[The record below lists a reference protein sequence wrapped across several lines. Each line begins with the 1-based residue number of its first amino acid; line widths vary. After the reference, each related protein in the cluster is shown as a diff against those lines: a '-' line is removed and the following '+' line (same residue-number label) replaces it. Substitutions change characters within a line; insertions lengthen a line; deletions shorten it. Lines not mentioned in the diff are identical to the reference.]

1 MTMTITLRLPWFTAP
16 QAEDAFDEPV
26 SAFESE
32 TQSMIQRTA
41 PSSEHGVVYGLAG
54 VIVLSLALMSVI
66 KLDRVVTAVGS
77 IKTTEGSLFVQPLDR
92 SIIRNIDVAT
102 GDIVTKGQVL
112 ARLDPTFAAADL
124 TQLMQKMESAQA
136 LVDRLSAERAGEP
149 YAPVTG
155 NSAEKLQ
162 ASLSRQRQAEYQQ
175 NLADL
180 DAKISSAQST
190 LSGAQKGAEL
200 YGERLNHAYAIEKMR
215 TTLESHGFGSTLN
228 TVQATD
234 SRTDI
239 TRLQAEAQSLAQQ
252 TRHTIDALT
261 AERGVFIEK
270 WQDDAA
276 GALVAAQNDLN
287 QTRQELAKAQKVHDL
302 VTLVAPE
309 DAIVLKIAQASAGS
323 VVNGAGA
330 EPLFTLVPLRGAL
343 EVEMDVDSKDI
354 GFIRPGDP
362 VEIKL
367 DAYPFM
373 RHGTVK
379 GTIKTISEGSFT
391 VGENQQARAPFFKA
405 RIAITAAQLH
415 NVPSSFR
422 LIPGMTV
429 AGDVMVG
436 RRTILS
442 YLVEGGLRTGSE
454 AMREP

>member
-1 MTMTITLRLPWFTAP
+1 MTMAITLHLPWLTP
-16 QAEDAFDEPV
+16 RQPKDAFDEPV

-32 TQSMIQRTA
+32 THSMIQKTA
-41 PSSEHGVVYGLAG
+41 PSSEHAVVYGLAG

-66 KLDRVVTAVGS
+66 KLDRVVTTVGT

-92 SIIRNIDVAT
+92 SIVRNIDVAT

-112 ARLDPTFAAADL
+112 ARLDPTFAVADL
-124 TQLMQKMESAQA
+124 TQLTQKMASAQA
-136 LVDRLSAERAGEP
+136 LADRLSAERAGQP

-155 NSAEKLQ
+155 NDAEKLQ
-162 ASLSRQRQAEYQQ
+162 ASLWRQRQSEYQQ
-175 NLADL
+175 NLAGF
-180 DAKISSAQST
+180 DAKINASQST
-190 LSGAQKGAEL
+190 LSGAGQDAKL
-200 YGERLNHAYAIEKMR
+200 YGDRLAHALTIEKMR
-215 TTLESHGFGSTLN
+215 TTLEQRGFGSKLN
-228 TVQATD
+228 TVQAAD

-239 TRLQAEAQSLAQQ
+239 TRLQTEAQTLAEQ
-252 TRHTIDALT
+252 TRHSIDALT
-261 AERGVFIEK
+261 AERGVFVEK

-276 GALVAAQNDLN
+276 SALVTAQNDLN
-287 QTRQELAKAQKVHDL
+287 QVRQELAKAQKVQDL
-302 VTLVAPE
+302 VKLVAPE

-323 VVNGAGA
+323 VVSGAGT

-343 EVEMDVDSKDI
+343 EAEMDVDSKDI
-354 GFIRPGDP
+354 GFIQPGDN

-373 RHGTVK
+373 RHGTIK

-391 VGENQQARAPFFKA
+391 VGDNQQARSPFFKA

-422 LIPGMTV
+422 LIPGMTA
-429 AGDVMVG
+429 AGDVIVG